1 FLAENN
7 LLIRMK
13 EIMNKVWFLR
23 QTWLFGE
30 KTTFISLGQVAQAVE
45 LVSVSAGEKIVKES
59 IPTLWLV
66 VGGEVELTRNSD
78 GLVAIPIVGRLTIW
92 EAAIAKLFTSEAA
105 WRAADRCV
113 QIHGGYGYS
122 REFPAERYLRDS
134 RILTIFEGTS
144 EVQRLLIGRLATGHD
159 AFRG

>member
-1 FLAENN
+1 MIQEMIADSATDLAAAR
-7 LLIRMK
+7 L
-13 EIMNKVWFLR
+13 
-23 QTWLFGE
+23 
-30 KTTFISLGQVAQAVE
+30 
-45 LVSVSAGEKIVKES
+45 
-59 IPTLWLV
+59 LV
-66 VGGEVELTRNSD
+66 VAASEAKDAGGSFT
-78 GLVAIPIVGRLTIW
+78 W